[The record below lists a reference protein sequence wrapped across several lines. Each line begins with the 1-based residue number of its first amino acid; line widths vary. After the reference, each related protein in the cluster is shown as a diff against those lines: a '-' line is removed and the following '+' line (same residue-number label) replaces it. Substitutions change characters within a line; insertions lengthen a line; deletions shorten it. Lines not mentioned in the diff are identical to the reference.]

1 MPQSPDIAVYSRE
14 GKLLLIAEVKG
25 ATTTDADWAAHYR
38 RNLFAHGLIPVAPYF
53 LLIAPDKTYLW
64 SHPTPEL
71 RPVAPTAEGNTK
83 KLLARFL
90 PKLRSEISTTGLEMA
105 AQSWLR
111 DLTERTE
118 GTPANNDEKHLLSE
132 SGLID
137 NIRTGSLTFAP
148 LL

>member
-1 MPQSPDIAVYSRE
+1 
-14 GKLLLIAEVKG
+14 
-25 ATTTDADWAAHYR
+25 
-38 RNLFAHGLIPVAPYF
+38 
-53 LLIAPDKTYLW
+53 
-64 SHPTPEL
+64 
-71 RPVAPTAEGNTK
+71 
-83 KLLARFL
+83 
-90 PKLRSEISTTGLEMA
+90 MA